1 VLGLAVGTASFVSPE
16 YVSEQAPKRIRGG
29 VTSFNQL
36 MVVSGILCAY
46 IVNLALGDA
55 WRWMLALAAVPG
67 AALAIGMLFMPP
79 RRAG

>member
-1 VLGLAVGTASFVSPE
+1 MLGLAVGTASFVSPE
-16 YVSEQAPKRIRGG
+16 YISEQAPKRIRGG

-46 IVNLALGDA
+46 IVNLAPGDA

-79 RRAG
+79 RHAG